1 MRFVDEN
8 NLDQFKITNIME
20 KMRITSMISG
30 EKITKSNFALLSV
43 NAARQILKGYIKNQ
57 KKLDEI
63 VQCVEP
69 DTISGFELKDILNE
83 VFDAE
88 GIKKAI
94 VEKVKATQEMKDIGY
109 DIRLLPEFK
118 EEEKE
123 TDDQKKKRIGFP
135 KNDIESLLTEFECKD
150 SIAKLKEHQIS
161 SE

>member
-1 MRFVDEN
+1 
-8 NLDQFKITNIME
+8 
-20 KMRITSMISG
+20 
-30 EKITKSNFALLSV
+30 
-43 NAARQILKGYIKNQ
+43 
-57 KKLDEI
+57 

-135 KNDIESLLTEFECKD
+135 KNDIEALLNEFECKD
-150 SIAKLKEHQIS
+150 SIAKLKEH
-161 SE
+161 